1 MVEVSFTP
9 RQVHRSYRSRRG
21 RTRRCPPYGVVS
33 EPQGH
38 EGGLRE
44 LPFDRESFDFV
55 FSLGVVHHLPDT
67 PAAVREAASMLK
79 PGGWLLLYVYY
90 NLDNRGA
97 LHRVLFGAA
106 DGCRRLIS
114 RLPRALKFLVCEA
127 IAVCVYAPFVLFAR
141 FVKPFDEDAAK
152 RIPLRVLRRQ
162 TLEGHSQRFARPL
175 RDAAGEAVFASGDQ
189 QMLVAA
195 GMAGH
200 SLFRARTVLACRRPE
215 A

>member
-1 MVEVSFTP
+1 MAVLAAVRHTAS
-9 RQVHRSYRSRRG
+9 
-21 RTRRCPPYGVVS
+21 CPNIRVTKAGYGS
-33 EPQGH
+33 
-38 EGGLRE
+38 

-79 PGGWLLLYVYY
+79 PSGWLLLYVYY

-114 RLPRALKFLVCEA
+114 RLPRALKFLVCDA

-141 FVKPFDEDAAK
+141 FVKLFDEDAAK
-152 RIPLRVLRRQ
+152 RIPLAYYADKPWKVIRNDSLDRFG
-162 TLEGHSQRFARPL
+162 TPLEKRFSRA
-175 RDAAGEAVFASGDQ
+175 EIQ

-195 GMAGH
+195 GMAGIH
-200 SLFRARTVLACRRPE
+200 FSEDEPYWHVVARKRDAD
-215 A
+215 